1 MNYGIE
7 ILGALIP
14 FAILGSV
21 DANGGNTNT
30 VACVKAVIVGQ
41 NLFLMGKDNQ
51 LVITPLK
58 NKEPVKILYPV
69 QSSSSFFLPSCWDIV
84 NDSLY
89 LTHAFE
95 IAPGQFSVQL
105 LEIPIASIR
114 QHESQDK
121 HLRGIPKIEH
131 RVAQASILNAVYI
144 WSQSDEEYKQ
154 TVADMHVAS
163 DGIVTIVV
171 QYNKKLYV
179 STFDLKDRKK
189 DWKGV
194 SAPIDRTSSPFV
206 AVRGDRGVSIFSE
219 DGRAYLFSGNEV
231 SMVRKKPGG
240 GEQSAQADVEPEVQ
254 IMVIDKRKPG
264 VDCLRF
270 GMRDK
275 AIQFHH
281 DGVERAASDAA
292 GINEISRALERAKSA
307 MLKVKVNKEGK

>member
-1 MNYGIE
+1 MNYGIK

-14 FAILGSV
+14 FAILSCV
-21 DANGGNTNT
+21 DANDGNTNT

-41 NLFLMGKDNQ
+41 NLFVMGKDNQ

-84 NDSLY
+84 DDSLY
-89 LTHAFE
+89 LTHALE
-95 IAPGQFSVQL
+95 IAPVQFSVL
-105 LEIPIASIR
+105 LLKIPIASI
-114 QHESQDK
+114 QPYDGHDK
-121 HLRGIPKIEH
+121 HRSRIPKNEH
-131 RVAQASILNAVYI
+131 RITRASILNGVYVM
-144 WSQSDEEYKQ
+144 SQAYEEYKP
-154 TVADMHVAS
+154 TVADMHVAPN
-163 DGIVTIVV
+163 GIVTIMV
-171 QYNKKLYV
+171 QYNEKLYV

-194 SAPIDRTSSPFV
+194 SVPIDRAPSPFV
-206 AVRGDRGVSIFSE
+206 TVRGDRGVSIFSE

-264 VDCLRF
+264 IDCLRF

-292 GINEISRALERAKSA
+292 GIDEISRALERAKSA